1 MTVARSPGLLPLRA
15 LPVPGAA
22 TATAHIHQ
30 ADAIKGCNGG
40 HLPSTGDGGT
50 RDPNA
55 PNAAID
61 FNCDRSASLGAA
73 AVFVSSQTAESTVN
87 LHSRSLAQPCRLRT
101 SPRSTCVSR

>member
-15 LPVPGAA
+15 LPVSGAA

-73 AVFVSSQTAESTVN
+73 AVFVSETAESTVN
-87 LHSRSLAQPCRLRT
+87 LHSSSLAQPCRLRT
-101 SPRSTCVSR
+101 SPRSICVSR